1 MKYTQKSCH
10 YIFKNFFYIFPFAIL
25 PALLLSLSTDEGA
38 IQCVMRNFFTGKI
51 ADLHFEHLF
60 CAISVL
66 NFASVESVVFGL
78 LGIVGIVVCVA
89 LLMAFLEKHM
99 RIGKRTLNGIFS
111 KLNDN
116 FIPTAR
122 VTFTFLIVY
131 EVWSLITSAL
141 LFLVTRWD
149 LTAAAY
155 VLFALVFVGM
165 HVVLIYTIS
174 TVYLWLPCMQIT
186 GFRSFEAL
194 NYAYQ
199 LVAPVQ
205 WNILLGQL
213 LFLFVTEA
221 LTCFCVAFVPEPFV
235 FTLVTT
241 VTFAV
246 LIMVFCVRMQIAYFD
261 RDHIERAD
269 LKRYGR

>member
-1 MKYTQKSCH
+1 MKYTKQSCN
-10 YIFKNFFYIFPFAIL
+10 YIAKNFFYIFPLAIL

-38 IQCVMRNFFTGKI
+38 IQCVLNNLFTGNI
-51 ADLHFEHLF
+51 GNLHFEHLF

-66 NFASVESVVFGL
+66 NFASWQAVIFGL
-78 LGIVGIVVCVA
+78 LGIIGIVVFVA

-116 FIPTAR
+116 FVSTAF
-122 VTFTFLIVY
+122 VTFTFLVVY
-131 EVWSLITSAL
+131 EVWALITSAL
-141 LFLVTRWD
+141 LFLVTRMHMIVP
-149 LTAAAY
+149 AY
-155 VLFALVFVGM
+155 ILCALVYIGM
-165 HVVLIYTIS
+165 HIVLIYAIS

-186 GFRSFEAL
+186 GFRALEAL
-194 NYAYQ
+194 DYSYQ

-205 WNILLGQL
+205 WNILIGQL
-213 LFLFVTEA
+213 LFLFVTET
-221 LTCFCVAFVPEPFV
+221 LTCLCVAFVPDPFV
-235 FTLVTT
+235 FRLVTT
-241 VTFAV
+241 ALFSI